1 MSQKIHLNIYIF
13 KSICTLNNTVLVLT
27 LILIINN
34 YTEKRGNMSKKLIPM
49 IFRIHRQIA
58 AHFDPPF
65 PLPPRRISFS
75 H

>member
-34 YTEKRGNMSKKLIPM
+34 YTEKRGNMSKKIYSHDIP
-49 IFRIHRQIA
+49 
-58 AHFDPPF
+58 DPPTNSGTF
-65 PLPPRRISFS
+65 
-75 H
+75 